1 MLTVSVSALVA
12 NRLSRMKR
20 GVPFSIESFYS
31 LGTTTS
37 VQKAMSRLTKE
48 GQVARLAKGIYSR
61 PKPLASIPS
70 IKIIAKAEEVAKTW
84 ARSNKYKI
92 TPQGL
97 EVAYRLGLQTQ
108 APVKTVYWTTGPSR
122 EFHVGNEVVQVK
134 HTTETKLQWINK
146 PEGALFRG
154 LLSLSPEHTPVSTL
168 LMAIKRLNLQEKEAV
183 RVIRKLSNS
192 PELVIWKSKLN
203 QLENSLQS

>member
-1 MLTVSVSALVA
+1 LSVSALVA

-20 GVPFSIESFYS
+20 GVPFSIENFYS

-48 GQVARLAKGIYSR
+48 GEVARVAKGIYSR
-61 PKPLASIPS
+61 PKTLPSIPS
-70 IKIIAKAEEVAKTW
+70 IKITAKAEDVAQTW
-84 ARSNKYKI
+84 ARNHKYKI
-92 TPQGL
+92 APQGL
-97 EVAYRLGLQTQ
+97 EAAYRLGMQTQ

-122 EFHVGNEVVQVK
+122 EFHVGNETVQVK

-146 PEGALFRG
+146 PEGTLFRG

-168 LMAIKRLNLQEKEAV
+168 LMAIKRLNLEEKEALK
-183 RVIRKLSNS
+183 VIRKLSNS
-192 PELVIWKSKLN
+192 PALVMWKSKLN
-203 QLENSLQS
+203 QLESSLQL

>member
-1 MLTVSVSALVA
+1 LSVSALVA

-37 VQKAMSRLTKE
+37 VQKAMSRLTKDGE
-48 GQVARLAKGIYSR
+48 VARVAKGIYSR
-61 PKPLASIPS
+61 PKPLPSIPS
-70 IKIIAKAEEVAKTW
+70 IKITAKAEDVAQTW
-84 ARSNKYKI
+84 ARNHKYKI

-97 EVAYRLGLQTQ
+97 EAAYRLGMQTQ

-122 EFHVGNEVVQVK
+122 EFHVGNETVQVK

-146 PEGALFRG
+146 PEGTLFRG

-168 LMAIKRLNLQEKEAV
+168 LMAIKRLNLQEKEAIK
-183 RVIRKLSNS
+183 VIRKLSNS
-192 PELVIWKSKLN
+192 PALGMWKSKLN
-203 QLENSLQS
+203 QLESSLQS

>member
-1 MLTVSVSALVA
+1 LSVSALVA

-20 GVPFSIESFYS
+20 GVPFSIENFYS

-48 GQVARLAKGIYSR
+48 GEVARVAKGIYSR
-61 PKPLASIPS
+61 PKPLPSIPS
-70 IKIIAKAEEVAKTW
+70 IKITAKAEDVAQTW
-84 ARSNKYKI
+84 ARNHKYKI
-92 TPQGL
+92 APQGL
-97 EVAYRLGLQTQ
+97 EAAYRLGMQTQ

-122 EFHVGNEVVQVK
+122 EFHVGNETVQVK

-146 PEGALFRG
+146 PEGTLFRG

-168 LMAIKRLNLQEKEAV
+168 LMAIKRLNLEEKEALK
-183 RVIRKLSNS
+183 VIRKLSNS
-192 PELVIWKSKLN
+192 PALVMWKSKLN
-203 QLENSLQS
+203 QLESSLQL

>member
-1 MLTVSVSALVA
+1 MSVSALVA
-12 NRLSRMKR
+12 NRSSRMKR

-70 IKIIAKAEEVAKTW
+70 IKITAKAEEVAKTW

-97 EVAYRLGLQTQ
+97 EVAYRLGMQTQ
-108 APVKTVYWTTGPSR
+108 APVKAVYWTTGPSR

-192 PELVIWKSKLN
+192 PALVIWKSKLN

>member
-1 MLTVSVSALVA
+1 
-12 NRLSRMKR
+12 MKR

-70 IKIIAKAEEVAKTW
+70 IKITAKAEEVAKTW

-97 EVAYRLGLQTQ
+97 EVAYRLGMQTQ

-183 RVIRKLSNS
+183 RVTRKLSNS
-192 PELVIWKSKLN
+192 PALVIWKSKLN